1 MNYNINTDVNETEFE
16 DLKQYY
22 EIDKTSQITDA
33 LGDVIILNRYKSN
46 MEYLLN
52 KTVDVASLCWGNE
65 DEHGV
70 ELQHTPI
77 KFKVEIDDVKTHTL
91 PLNSFML

>member
-1 MNYNINTDVNETEFE
+1 MNYNINADVNETEFE

-52 KTVDVASLCWGNE
+52 KTVDVASLCWGKE
-65 DEHGV
+65 D
-70 ELQHTPI
+70 
-77 KFKVEIDDVKTHTL
+77 
-91 PLNSFML
+91 